1 MHATPATSL
10 LVAALVM
17 LRQPC
22 ARSQAAARFLL
33 ERAAGHASLSPAERE
48 ACLDLA
54 ETIDAE
60 LPAQFTPR
68 PQESPSASP
77 DLQPESQADTWLRP
91 VQARHADSCGIFS

>member
-22 ARSQAAARFLL
+22 ARSQATARFLL

-60 LPAQFTPR
+60 LPAKSAPR
-68 PQESPSASP
+68 PQRSPSASP
-77 DLQPESQADTWLRP
+77 DLRPESQADTWP
-91 VQARHADSCGIFS
+91 HTAQARYCDPYGISA